1 MPWNRKALT
10 DARLTTRYATGSPRP
25 YDQVSSDQTVEIR
38 RVRALLGP
46 NLWADVPMAEIWCDL
61 SDDSAEDLAAAS
73 RRLRARLTDLL
84 PGLDL
89 PRRPSADQGHLKH
102 EQWLARALLAIILD
116 LAARVGARPGARPGL
131 SQVRRTSERGLYR
144 LAFQLQ
150 DELPPQECTAVAV
163 ALCRSALTDSVYD
176 LPASL
181 DRLRA
186 LVQEAR
192 PSATCAALM
201 NAAKSRGIPARRLA
215 HHVLQ
220 LGYGARQRRLQGSA
234 AQPDAAAPSAAER
247 DLLRTLLACVGVI
260 CTDEPAAGPHCRML
274 VAGRRVLAALAWQP
288 GRDDNGGGPTVTDV
302 SHLMHPEVCARAVD
316 CTRVLGLERAEVRL
330 VAADLTQPLASQG
343 GQVSEVVANPPL
355 DLYLEAV
362 HTRSI
367 ADVFLDTLYRPG
379 ENGRI
384 PIVAVSGTNGKTTVT
399 RLVAHGLSVSGRFV
413 GMTCTDGI
421 YLADRRIDT
430 DDCSGPRSARLVL
443 LNPEVDAAVLETA
456 RGGILREGLGFDA
469 CDVAVVTN
477 IGEGDHLGLSS
488 IDTVEDL
495 AEVKQTVVRAVAPW
509 GTAVLNAADPLV
521 VRMADRCKGKILF
534 FARDCAHPALLR
546 HRRHGGRVACI
557 QGSNLV
563 LAEGEAERLVL
574 PLERI
579 PLTHGGRIG
588 FQVENALS
596 GAAALW
602 ALGLPMEALCAA
614 LETFGTDL
622 DKSPGRFNVLTIN
635 GATAVFDYGH
645 NPSALLAM
653 IDALAVFPHRRR
665 IAVYS
670 AAGDRRDADLIRQ
683 GQLLGQAFDR
693 VILYE
698 DQYVRG
704 RLPGEIMSLFR
715 KGLAAGDRV
724 REVDT
729 IHGWQD
735 AVEAALWLAQPGDL
749 LMVQADSID
758 ETVAYVRTRLAEE
771 LSRRDPVLNRPGCA
785 GAVGT
790 ENLAEVVSG

>member
-274 VAGRRVLAALAWQP
+274 VAGRRVLAALAWQV
-288 GRDDNGGGPTVTDV
+288 GRA
-302 SHLMHPEVCARAVD
+302 SCRE
-316 CTRVLGLERAEVRL
+316 RV
-330 VAADLTQPLASQG
+330 
-343 GQVSEVVANPPL
+343 
-355 DLYLEAV
+355 
-362 HTRSI
+362 
-367 ADVFLDTLYRPG
+367 
-379 ENGRI
+379 
-384 PIVAVSGTNGKTTVT
+384 
-399 RLVAHGLSVSGRFV
+399 
-413 GMTCTDGI
+413 
-421 YLADRRIDT
+421 
-430 DDCSGPRSARLVL
+430 
-443 LNPEVDAAVLETA
+443 
-456 RGGILREGLGFDA
+456 
-469 CDVAVVTN
+469 
-477 IGEGDHLGLSS
+477 
-488 IDTVEDL
+488 
-495 AEVKQTVVRAVAPW
+495 
-509 GTAVLNAADPLV
+509 
-521 VRMADRCKGKILF
+521 
-534 FARDCAHPALLR
+534 
-546 HRRHGGRVACI
+546 
-557 QGSNLV
+557 
-563 LAEGEAERLVL
+563 
-574 PLERI
+574 
-579 PLTHGGRIG
+579 
-588 FQVENALS
+588 
-596 GAAALW
+596 
-602 ALGLPMEALCAA
+602 
-614 LETFGTDL
+614 
-622 DKSPGRFNVLTIN
+622 
-635 GATAVFDYGH
+635 
-645 NPSALLAM
+645 
-653 IDALAVFPHRRR
+653 
-665 IAVYS
+665 
-670 AAGDRRDADLIRQ
+670 
-683 GQLLGQAFDR
+683 
-693 VILYE
+693 
-698 DQYVRG
+698 
-704 RLPGEIMSLFR
+704 
-715 KGLAAGDRV
+715 
-724 REVDT
+724 
-729 IHGWQD
+729 
-735 AVEAALWLAQPGDL
+735 
-749 LMVQADSID
+749 
-758 ETVAYVRTRLAEE
+758 
-771 LSRRDPVLNRPGCA
+771 
-785 GAVGT
+785 
-790 ENLAEVVSG
+790 

>member
-1 MPWNRKALT
+1 M
-10 DARLTTRYATGSPRP
+10 
-25 YDQVSSDQTVEIR
+25 EIR

-61 SDDSAEDLAAAS
+61 SDHSPDDLAAAS
-73 RRLRARLTDLL
+73 QRLRARLTELL

-89 PRRPSADQGHLKH
+89 PRRPSVDQGHLKH
-102 EQWLARALLAIILD
+102 EQWLARALLATILE
-116 LAARVGARPGARPGL
+116 LAARSSERPGERPGF

-144 LAFQLQ
+144 LAFELR
-150 DELPPQECTAVAV
+150 DGLPPQECAAVAV
-163 ALCRSALTDSVYD
+163 ALARSVLTDTLYD

-181 DRLRA
+181 DRLCTLA
-186 LVQEAR
+186 QEAR

-215 HHVLQ
+215 HNVLQ
-220 LGYGARQRRLQGSA
+220 LGYGARQRRLQGGT
-234 AQPDAAAPSAAER
+234 AQRDAAAVPPPTTER
-247 DLLRTLLACVGVI
+247 DLLRTLLACVGV
-260 CTDEPAAGPHCRML
+260 TGAEEPAAGQHYRVL

-302 SHLMHPEVCARAVD
+302 SNLIHPEVCARAVD
-316 CTRVLGLERAEVRL
+316 CARVLGLERAEVRL
-330 VAADLTQPLASQG
+330 VAADLTQPLAGQG
-343 GQVSEVVANPPL
+343 GQVSEVIANPPL
-355 DLYLEAV
+355 DLYLETV
-362 HTRSI
+362 HTRPV
-367 ADVFLDTLYRPG
+367 AEVFLDTLYRPG

-430 DDCSGPRSARLVL
+430 DDCSGPQSARRVL

-456 RGGILREGLGFDA
+456 RGGILREGLGFDL

-495 AEVKQTVVRAVAPW
+495 AEVKQTVVRGVAPW

-521 VRMADRCKGKILF
+521 VRMADHCKGKILF
-534 FARDCAHPALLR
+534 FARDGAHPVLLH
-546 HRRHGGRVACI
+546 HRRRGGRVACI
-557 QGSNLV
+557 QGSDLI

-579 PLTHGGRIG
+579 PLTHSGRIG

-749 LMVQADSID
+749 LLVQADSID
-758 ETVAYVRTRLAEE
+758 ETVAYVRTRLAED
-771 LSRRDPVLNRPGCA
+771 LGRRDPLLNRQGFV
-785 GAVGT
+785 GA
-790 ENLAEVVSG
+790 ENPAVLVQA

>member
-1 MPWNRKALT
+1 M
-10 DARLTTRYATGSPRP
+10 
-25 YDQVSSDQTVEIR
+25 EIR

-61 SDDSAEDLAAAS
+61 SDHSPDDLAAAS
-73 RRLRARLTDLL
+73 RRLRARLSDLF

-102 EQWLARALLAIILD
+102 EQWLARALLATIVELV
-116 LAARVGARPGARPGL
+116 ARISERPGF
-131 SQVRRTSERGLYR
+131 SQVRRTSERGIYR
-144 LAFQLQ
+144 LVCQLQ
-150 DELPPQECTAVAV
+150 DGLPPQECAAVAV
-163 ALCRSALTDSVYD
+163 ALCRSALTDTAYD
-176 LPASL
+176 LQGSL
-181 DRLRA
+181 DRLRTLA
-186 LVQEAR
+186 GDAR
-192 PSATCAALM
+192 PSTTCAALLS
-201 NAAKSRGIPARRLA
+201 AAKSRGIPARRLA
-215 HHVLQ
+215 HNVLQ
-220 LGYGARQRRLQGSA
+220 LGYGARQRRLQGSTTDRSAA
-234 AQPDAAAPSAAER
+234 AQPTATER
-247 DLLRTLLACVGVI
+247 DLLRTLLACVGVT
-260 CTDEPAAGPHCRML
+260 CTDEPAAGQHYRML

-302 SHLMHPEVCARAVD
+302 SHLIHPELCARAVD
-316 CTRVLGLERAEVRL
+316 CARVLGLERAEVRL
-330 VAADLTQPLASQG
+330 IAADLTQPLAGQG
-343 GQVSEVVANPPL
+343 GQVSEVIANPPL
-355 DLYLEAV
+355 DRYLEAV
-362 HTRSI
+362 RTRSI
-367 ADVFLDTLYRPG
+367 AEAFLDTLYRPG

-413 GMTCTDGI
+413 GMTCTDGS

-430 DDCSGPRSARLVL
+430 DDCSGPQSARLVL

-495 AEVKQTVVRAVAPW
+495 AEVKQTVVRGVAPW

-521 VRMADRCKGKILF
+521 VRMADHCKGKILF
-534 FARDCAHPALLR
+534 FARDSAHPVLLH

-557 QGSNLV
+557 QGSDLV
-563 LAEGEAERLVL
+563 LAEGETERLVL
-574 PLERI
+574 ALDRI

-622 DKSPGRFNVLTIN
+622 DKSPGRFNVLSIN

-704 RLPGEIMSLFR
+704 RQPGEIMSLFR

-724 REVDT
+724 QEVDT

-749 LMVQADSID
+749 LLVQADSID
-758 ETVAYVRTRLAEE
+758 ETVAYVRTRLAED
-771 LSRRDPVLNRPGCA
+771 LSRRDPLLNQHGFA
-785 GAVGT
+785 GSVGT
-790 ENLAEVVSG
+790 ENPAVLVQA